1 MHNNSPTQINQL
13 NNKPNLI
20 AQKEND
26 LINKNFEKKLNIKL
40 EKILFKELGI
50 LEEKITDSPYNNAI
64 NLENHNKNIINN
76 INRKKENELLIKQLQ
91 EELLSN
97 LESKIKNIEKS
108 LEKEY
113 FKNIEQEKKI
123 IFSTVFMNANT
134 KKKIYNKKYGETI
147 CFLNTQL
154 RNLSY
159 KTDYY
164 KEFIRDCATKITNL
178 FSLLKDF
185 KNKLFGPG
193 SAYNEKVNIETLI
206 KNIEEKITTIHNN
219 SNILEKDL
227 EKLQYYIDLFY
238 KA

>member
-50 LEEKITDSPYNNAI
+50 LEEKLTDSPYNNATI
-64 NLENHNKNIINN
+64 LENHDKNIINN

-91 EELLSN
+91 EELFSS
-97 LESKIKNIEKS
+97 LELKIKNIKKRI
-108 LEKEY
+108 EKEY
-113 FKNIEQEKKI
+113 FKNLKQEKKI
-123 IFSTVFMNANT
+123 IFLTLFLNGNT
-134 KKKIYNKKYGETI
+134 KRKVYNKRYGETI

-164 KEFIRDCATKITNL
+164 KEFIRDCATKITDL
-178 FSLLKDF
+178 FDLLKDF

-193 SAYNEKVNIETLI
+193 SAYNEKINIETLI
-206 KNIEEKITTIHNN
+206 KNLEEKITTLQSNT
-219 SNILEKDL
+219 NILEKDL
-227 EKLQYYIDLFY
+227 EKLQYYINLFLQG
-238 KA
+238 

>member
-123 IFSTVFMNANT
+123 IFSTVFLNANT